1 MKIHMTNSQRLVTL
15 VVLLVTLTEQA
26 ENIQLISMS
35 QKQDLWM
42 ALLKLMLLSDTT
54 IIATLVLTLLIL

>member
-42 ALLKLMLLSDTT
+42 ALQKLMLLSDTT
-54 IIATLVLTLLIL
+54 TIATSVLTLLIL

>member
-1 MKIHMTNSQRLVTL
+1 MKTHMISNQKLVTL
-15 VVLLVTLTEQA
+15 VVLLVTLMEQA

-42 ALLKLMLLSDTT
+42 ALQKLMLLSDTT
-54 IIATLVLTLLIL
+54 TIATSVLTLLIL

>member
-1 MKIHMTNSQRLVTL
+1 MKIHMINNQRLVTL

-42 ALLKLMLLSDTT
+42 ALQKLMLLSDTT
-54 IIATLVLTLLIL
+54 TIATSVLTLLIL

>member
-1 MKIHMTNSQRLVTL
+1 MKTHMISNQKLVTL
-15 VVLLVTLTEQA
+15 VVLLVTLMEQA

-42 ALLKLMLLSDTT
+42 ALQKLMLLSDTT
-54 IIATLVLTLLIL
+54 IIATSVLTLLIL

>member
-1 MKIHMTNSQRLVTL
+1 MKIHMTNNQRLVTL

-42 ALLKLMLLSDTT
+42 ALQKLMLLSDTT
-54 IIATLVLTLLIL
+54 TIATSVLTLLIL